1 MKMKEVQA
9 QTGLSRKAI
18 AYYQQKGLIE
28 PVVGENAY
36 RDFSPE
42 QVERLW
48 QVAFLRDL
56 DLSVEEIARGL
67 AEDGGQAALGDVL
80 RERALW
86 DDRQRRKQAI
96 LDHYARQGYSEDIR
110 RALDAILREES
121 VARRFERLL
130 PGAFGQLV
138 LVNLLPYLQQPL
150 TTPAQEEAFQQ
161 MLMVLDDMPSLA
173 LPDDLRDFA
182 EQAGQ
187 DMPLELMQ
195 KTAQHKADAV
205 RDVDRW
211 LEDNRDRVAQYLAWR
226 QSPEYE
232 ASPAARLSQVLKA
245 YFDEH
250 GYYARVIPLMR
261 RLSPAYD
268 AYVRQMLAANERLM
282 EQVPQSK
289 ALL

>member
-1 MKMKEVQA
+1 M
-9 QTGLSRKAI
+9 
-18 AYYQQKGLIE
+18 
-28 PVVGENAY
+28 
-36 RDFSPE
+36 
-42 QVERLW
+42 
-48 QVAFLRDL
+48 
-56 DLSVEEIARGL
+56 
-67 AEDGGQAALGDVL
+67 
-80 RERALW
+80 
-86 DDRQRRKQAI
+86 
-96 LDHYARQGYSEDIR
+96 
-110 RALDAILREES
+110 
-121 VARRFERLL
+121 
-130 PGAFGQLV
+130 
-138 LVNLLPYLQQPL
+138 
-150 TTPAQEEAFQQ
+150 TTPAQEEAFEQ
-161 MLMVLDDMPSLA
+161 MLSVLDDMPPLA
-173 LPDDLRDFA
+173 LPDDLRDFV

-187 DMPLELMQ
+187 NMPLDLMQ
-195 KTAQHKADAV
+195 KTVQHKADAV

-211 LEDNRDRVAQYLAWR
+211 LEDNRDMVAQYLAWR